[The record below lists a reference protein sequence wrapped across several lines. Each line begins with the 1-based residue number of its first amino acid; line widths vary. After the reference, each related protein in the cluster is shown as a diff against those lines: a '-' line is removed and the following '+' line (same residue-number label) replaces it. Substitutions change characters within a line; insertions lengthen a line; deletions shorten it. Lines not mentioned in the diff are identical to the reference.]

1 MIQLLRK
8 QLPELRGPF
17 IIKKKSYEGLL
28 YQSKVH
34 RAKMPMACHGWC
46 CITSVSFTTLAVLSK
61 MVFIKQMD
69 FLSKMMLFTPF
80 FLVS

>member
-1 MIQLLRK
+1 
-8 QLPELRGPF
+8 
-17 IIKKKSYEGLL
+17 
-28 YQSKVH
+28 
-34 RAKMPMACHGWC
+34 MPTACHGWC

-80 FLVS
+80 FFGQLVAIDAFREENRANAKFIFSMSKMPLYSSHIVVW